1 MRTRWLVKS
10 NKNPSGTTDHPGWY
24 STEHSSKKLGPH
36 GAYTRK
42 CFETLMAKGEDKV
55 MLFHNDP
62 GSQGGISYSVTKRE
76 PLLRPCMMSRDK
88 ATSGTPEWRTT
99 TQLSQGSGAKWVSGS
114 KEKPRKMK
122 KEERE
127 DAPSLPGVPRLFG
140 TRFMCLTQWRRTDSS
155 QGKKEREKEGE
166 PRYSKTC
173 VQNHGS
179 QVKSSLQLVFLQ
191 PSS

>member
-1 MRTRWLVKS
+1 
-10 NKNPSGTTDHPGWY
+10 
-24 STEHSSKKLGPH
+24 
-36 GAYTRK
+36 
-42 CFETLMAKGEDKV
+42 

-76 PLLRPCMMSRDK
+76 PLLRPCMKSRDK
-88 ATSGTPEWRTT
+88 ATSGPPEWRTT

-155 QGKKEREKEGE
+155 QGKKRERKKEN
-166 PRYSKTC
+166 PDILKHVCKTMAHRSNPACSLFSYSPPAK
-173 VQNHGS
+173 NGLYLFKWLKKK
-179 QVKSSLQLVFLQ
+179 KSRDD
-191 PSS
+191 